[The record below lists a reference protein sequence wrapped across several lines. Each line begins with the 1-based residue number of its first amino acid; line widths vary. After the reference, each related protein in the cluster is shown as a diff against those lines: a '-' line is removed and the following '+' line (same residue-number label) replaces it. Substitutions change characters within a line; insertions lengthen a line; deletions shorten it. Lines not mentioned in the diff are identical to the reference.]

1 VGTGSPPDGIGDA
14 CQCGDVN
21 NDGVVNGDDATL
33 ISRAVANL
41 NNPPGVTN
49 LPGYLKCDVNAN
61 GTCDGTDAAIIA
73 RNAVGLAHSIKQGCP
88 AAIPH

>member
-1 VGTGSPPDGIGDA
+1 
-14 CQCGDVN
+14 
-21 NDGVVNGDDATL
+21 
-33 ISRAVANL
+33 VANL